1 MTQIRPHRDRAGLV
15 RGSHGAGDHGGARLG
30 DDARIWRLSLANDS
44 PSRQS
49 DANTLL
55 EYIVEEQQLRDVMR
69 VVAAPAVGRGT
80 RAPAGQHKFRASQPK
95 CARDSADPRRRV
107 RGAGRGHPFKPQSS
121 SRRCFAS
128 RRPTCPEMRRQQEA
142 AHSSNGPGRRQVLQ
156 RVVDEPTPE
165 GCTSDKR
172 RHH

>member
-1 MTQIRPHRDRAGLV
+1 MRPAV
-15 RGSHGAGDHGGARLG
+15 CTARLG
-30 DDARIWRLSLANDS
+30 DDARIWRLPLANDS

-55 EYIVEEQQLRDVMR
+55 EYIVEEQQLRDVLR
-69 VVAAPAVGRGT
+69 VVAAPADGRGT
-80 RAPAGQHKFRASQPK
+80 RAPARQHKFRASQPK

-128 RRPTCPEMRRQQEA
+128 RRPTCEVLLVGASLSQ
-142 AHSSNGPGRRQVLQ
+142 SSTIGVFLEGVFFLVLCICGSRGLRGKDQ
-156 RVVDEPTPE
+156 HAPVQSR
-165 GCTSDKR
+165 C
-172 RHH
+172 HL